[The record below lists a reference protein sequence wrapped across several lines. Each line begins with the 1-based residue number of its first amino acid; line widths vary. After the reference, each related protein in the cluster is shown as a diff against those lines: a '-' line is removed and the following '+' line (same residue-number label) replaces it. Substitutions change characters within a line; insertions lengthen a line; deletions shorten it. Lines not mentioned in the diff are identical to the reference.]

1 MTLMSTS
8 RLAAQAAAAG
18 STPAWA
24 TTGDRIHGVRLHEK
38 SSVAHDIYHQRR
50 LWSRDVARWR

>member
-24 TTGDRIHGVRLHEK
+24 TTGDRIHGVHLHEE

-50 LWSRDVARWR
+50 FSTAC